1 MPSPVRLACALSA
14 AAFACAVHAADPGFD
29 TATIQKLTG
38 LEGRFDETDE
48 KVFRVSLPRSEP
60 KVGVDRWPVPPA
72 MALTSWAAFT
82 AVKSGTLMVGDL
94 VLFED
99 EVNPA
104 MSAALDAGLEVTGLH
119 GRFFFDRP
127 RVHFMRI
134 GAIGDAS
141 RLAGGVRAVVDR
153 VAQVRSARA
162 VPADAFPGNI
172 AAPSSITPAP
182 LQEVFGRA
190 VQARDGMATVV
201 IGRTAEFR
209 GETLGAAMG
218 VASRATFAGSDEQA
232 VVDGE
237 FALRDDELQT
247 VLKALRAGGIQ
258 VVAIHQRMTHEQ
270 PRILYVHYWGKGK
283 AVDLAS
289 AVQKA
294 LNAQRMVM

>member
-1 MPSPVRLACALSA
+1 M
-14 AAFACAVHAADPGFD
+14 F
-29 TATIQKLTG
+29 
-38 LEGRFDETDE
+38 
-48 KVFRVSLPRSEP
+48 
-60 KVGVDRWPVPPA
+60 
-72 MALTSWAAFT
+72 
-82 AVKSGTLMVGDL
+82 GDL

-162 VPADAFPGNI
+162 MPADAFPGDI

-218 VASRATFAGSDEQA
+218 VASRAMRVAVWQSTAGRTARGAFAGSDEQA

-270 PRILYVHYWGKGK
+270 PRILYVHFWGKGK